1 MTSGNEVTPRLLVGK
16 GTGLNSPVC
25 LSSCQ
30 QKRVTSVQMMPRAC
44 SVGCVRCHGLFP
56 GTLHLTCLF
65 FCLFVTVTCKDDEL
79 RKSRLFSSVAL
90 FKVTRESYGP
100 KSIFCYSTEI
110 PEFQPAVGRKK
121 SPFWSSHLVLVKHSI
136 FYYFF

>member
-1 MTSGNEVTPRLLVGK
+1 MAFSLGHYTLLV
-16 GTGLNSPVC
+16 
-25 LSSCQ
+25 
-30 QKRVTSVQMMPRAC
+30 
-44 SVGCVRCHGLFP
+44 F
-56 GTLHLTCLF
+56 F

-100 KSIFCYSTEI
+100 KSMFCYSTEI

-121 SPFWSSHLVLVKHSI
+121 NLHFGLPI
-136 FYYFF
+136 